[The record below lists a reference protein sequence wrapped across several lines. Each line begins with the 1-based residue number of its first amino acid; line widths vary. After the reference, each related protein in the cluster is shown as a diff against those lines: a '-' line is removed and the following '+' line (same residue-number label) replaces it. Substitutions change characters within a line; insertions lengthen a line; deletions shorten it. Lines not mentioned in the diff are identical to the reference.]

1 MDEGVVLVAEAALG
15 MSANAIVVSSREAER
30 RRRVTPESVSGSVAR
45 REDGAAPPTW
55 PVR

>member
-1 MDEGVVLVAEAALG
+1 PSVAVAVAAEAAVG
-15 MSANAIVVSSREAER
+15 MSASAIVVSSREAER